1 MQKDLPEQHKFI
13 MKTSKQK
20 ALAQYNALIKE
31 WQLLVKEKGIDLS
44 DPETNALHIRLQNA
58 KKNAQ

>member
-1 MQKDLPEQHKFI
+1 